1 MAGHSHWAS
10 IKHKKGATDA
20 KKGKAFSKIARMI
33 TVAARK
39 GGGQPDMNPKLQLA
53 IDKARAVNMP
63 KDKIERA
70 IQKGTGAGDNETELF
85 ECIYEGYGPRGIA
98 LMVEI
103 LTDNKNRTPP
113 EIRKIFERFG
123 GNMGESGCVSW
134 MFEKKG
140 LIIVN
145 SGNFSEDDI
154 MELALNAGAEDL
166 QKVGN
171 IFQVTCSQADLSK
184 IKKAIESKNIQ
195 VESAEVS
202 WIPKNN
208 VDVEETAGRK
218 VLGLMEALEEHDDVQ
233 NVYSNFNLP
242 QSLLAEV
249 QQTSK

>member
-33 TVAARK
+33 TVAARR
-39 GGGQPDMNPKLQLA
+39 GGGNPEMNPRLQLA
-53 IDKARAVNMP
+53 ISKARAVNMP
-63 KDKIERA
+63 KDNIERA
-70 IQKGTGAGDNETELF
+70 IQKGTGEGSADTELF
-85 ECIYEGYGPRGIA
+85 ECMYEGYGPGGVA

-103 LTDNKNRTPP
+103 VTDNKNRTPP

-140 LIIVN
+140 LIIIN
-145 SGNFSEDDI
+145 SDTLNEDDL
-154 MELALNAGAEDL
+154 MMLTLEAGAEDL
-166 QKVGN
+166 QKVGDA
-171 IFQVTCSQADLSK
+171 FQVICSQADLYN
-184 IKKAIESKNIQ
+184 IKDAIENKNITVQ
-195 VESAEVS
+195 TAELS
-202 WIPKNN
+202 WIPKNS
-208 VDVEETAGRK
+208 VDLDETAGRK

-242 QSLLAEV
+242 QSLLAEM
-249 QQTSK
+249 QSSK